1 MEPAEKIWGQAKHS
15 HFIGPHLYFGIVM
28 ADIFVQWAVHRYW
41 LIFMVVDRKCM
52 EDKQNKQ
59 KLSTMHLSFS
69 EKFNEKIPE
78 LRELC

>member
-1 MEPAEKIWGQAKHS
+1 M
-15 HFIGPHLYFGIVM
+15 V
-28 ADIFVQWAVHRYW
+28 DVFVQWAVHRYW
-41 LIFMVVDRKCM
+41 LIFMVVDRKRM

-59 KLSTMHLSFS
+59 KLSTMHLYFS

>member
-1 MEPAEKIWGQAKHS
+1 M
-15 HFIGPHLYFGIVM
+15 V
-28 ADIFVQWAVHRYW
+28 DIFVQWAVHRYW